1 MSKGMYPFV
10 PTKAS
15 EIKDGDFY
23 YIPLSNGNYACGRL
37 LLIEKKSGRKTKSI
51 LVGLHDWS
59 GRNHPTKEDIHE
71 CTIIEQ
77 GVMHIN
83 SIGHVG
89 GEVIAHKPLDED
101 DLKPLLQ
108 FEAGY
113 LLDGFEN
120 MGKLPVEDYK
130 KYSRRSTYGLNV
142 IRLLAEKRFVKNS

>member
-1 MSKGMYPFV
+1 MSKRMFPFI

-15 EIKDGDFY
+15 EIQNGDFY
-23 YIPLSNGNYACGRL
+23 YIPLSNGHFACGRL

-59 GRNHPTKEDIHE
+59 GKNHPTQEDIHK
-71 CTIIEQ
+71 CNIIEQ
-77 GVMHIN
+77 GVMHIS

-89 GEVIAHKPLDED
+89 GKVIGHKPLGED
-101 DLKPLLQ
+101 NLKPWLQ

-113 LLDGFEN
+113 LIDGFEYVR
-120 MGKLPVEDYK
+120 KLPVEDYK

-142 IRLLAEKRFVKNS
+142 IKLLAEKHFVKSS